1 MVDHFSLVCK
11 ACYTMVCGNYILL
24 RHQSHSLVLLQ
35 AKIVKA
41 ALLFRGG
48 CELRCWRAVQSEPTI
63 IAAVTQEAAKV
74 IFFSFEEGKS
84 MA

>member
-1 MVDHFSLVCK
+1 MNYLV
-11 ACYTMVCGNYILL
+11 G
-24 RHQSHSLVLLQ
+24 
-35 AKIVKA
+35 
-41 ALLFRGG
+41 
-48 CELRCWRAVQSEPTI
+48 ELYRQPEPTI

>member
-1 MVDHFSLVCK
+1 M
-11 ACYTMVCGNYILL
+11 
-24 RHQSHSLVLLQ
+24 
-35 AKIVKA
+35 KA

-74 IFFSFEEGKS
+74 IFFFFRGRQKYG
-84 MA
+84 MTV